1 MMTHLGDGPEF
12 GSMGRR
18 DENLDRLLVQQCIA
32 GSEAAWQEFYARFVG
47 LIRSVIR
54 RQTRLTP
61 ADVQDIEQLVFLDL
75 TTALHGYDSESSLPH
90 FVCVITERVLIDEFR
105 KTKAAKRHAETQ
117 VIDHHDGNEEGA
129 VIVKSDLEAQ
139 DSQME
144 RVELSLH
151 LKSAMDEL
159 DARCRELI
167 RLRYY
172 KELPF
177 GEISETLGVSEN
189 TLTVQTRRCLDKL
202 RTAFQDIE
210 RRGTRP

>member
-1 MMTHLGDGPEF
+1 MMIHVGGRLEF
-12 GSMGRR
+12 RSMRLR
-18 DENLDRLLVQQCIA
+18 DEKQDTLLVRECLG
-32 GSEAAWQEFYARFVG
+32 GSEAAWQEFYTRFIG

-54 RQTRLTP
+54 RQARLTP
-61 ADVQDIEQLVFLDL
+61 TDVQDIEQLVFLDL
-75 TTALHGYDSESSLPH
+75 TTALNNYDPGSSLPH
-90 FVCVITERVLIDEFR
+90 FVCVITERVIIDEFR
-105 KTKAAKRHAETQ
+105 KGKAAKRHAETQ
-117 VIDHHDGNEEGA
+117 SVDHHDGNEEGA
-129 VIVKSDLEAQ
+129 TMVESNLETQ
-139 DSQME
+139 DSQVE
-144 RVELSLH
+144 KAELSLH

-177 GEISETLGVSEN
+177 GEIAEMLGISEN

-202 RTAFQDIE
+202 RTAFQGLE